1 MEGSTDQVRTLPLLR
16 EAGLLSDNP
25 FVLLDA
31 GCSGGID
38 AVWRIFGEEL
48 VAYGFDPQRSECLRL
63 QAAET
68 RPRVEYVPAF
78 VGLPKDHPF
87 LVRRAQE
94 DSRIKA
100 HFEPWSR
107 LSTAEAVRL
116 GAHASQQSQPI
127 FEDWVSL
134 DTIVPLDAFVRDRKL
149 STVDFIKIDVDGTDL
164 DVALSAESVTRS
176 HQILGFA
183 IEVNWTGSHL
193 ETENSFH
200 NIDRNMRRMGYSLVG
215 ATHRTYSRRDLPA
228 PFQFDVLAQT
238 HGGQPIQGDVIY
250 LRDAASD
257 HDTWL
262 WGIPLGPHKLLK
274 LLALYEM
281 FRLPDMAAELLN
293 AYRGM
298 LAGLVDVD
306 CLLDALTP
314 PRDGRPQSYREYIAA
329 FRADPTCLLPKNLK
343 QPEANIVERI
353 AQPTRYSLEEMA
365 RMLADGSADEA
376 RDWLPWLV
384 VDSAGASTAAGIA
397 ALPDCEGYV
406 CSGPYWPLRT
416 GSYRMAVTVVA
427 DSSTSLEPDAAI
439 GLIDVAN
446 GGDEITSMTMR
457 VQHLLDGR
465 IVMPFNIAEG
475 ADQEHSHRIETRIHS
490 LGTVPFLVKSLRI
503 EPHYEPQL
511 AEAPAVTN
519 EPEPPQEFVPGLSL
533 PRRVLIATTPPIVLK
548 GLRALWHKLCPQS
561 EQRSA

>member
-1 MEGSTDQVRTLPLLR
+1 MEGSTDQVKALPIIL
-16 EAGLLSDNP
+16 EAGLLTGNP

-38 AVWRIFGEEL
+38 GVWRIFGEEL
-48 VAYGFDPQRSECLRL
+48 VAYGFDPQRSECQRL

-68 RPRVEYVPAF
+68 RPGVEYVPAF
-78 VGLPKDHPF
+78 VGLAKDHPF
-87 LVRRAQE
+87 LARRAQE
-94 DSRIKA
+94 DQRIKD

-107 LSTAEAVRL
+107 LSTAEAVKL
-116 GAHASQQSQPI
+116 GANASQQSQPI
-127 FEDWVSL
+127 FEDWVTL
-134 DTIVPLDAFVRDRKL
+134 ETLVPLDAFVRDRKL

-164 DVALSAESVTRS
+164 DVALSAEAITRS
-176 HQILGFA
+176 HQVLGFA

-200 NIDRNMRRMGYSLVG
+200 NVDRNMRRMGYSLVG

-250 LRDAASD
+250 LRDAASE

-262 WGIPLGPHKLLK
+262 WGAPLGPHKLLK

-293 AYRGM
+293 AYRGV
-298 LAGLVDVD
+298 LTELVDVD
-306 CLLDALTP
+306 RLLDALTP
-314 PRDGRPQSYREYIAA
+314 PRAGRPQSYREYIAA
-329 FRADPTCLLPKNLK
+329 FRADPTWLLPKNQT
-343 QPEANIVERI
+343 QPEVDIVEPI
-353 AQPTRYSLEEMA
+353 VEPTRYSLEDVT

-376 RDWLPWLV
+376 RNWLPWLF
-384 VDSAGASTAAGIA
+384 VDSAGQSTAAGIA
-397 ALPDCEGYV
+397 SLPDCEGYV

-427 DSSTSLEPDAAI
+427 DPSVSLNVDEAI
-439 GLIDVAN
+439 GVIDVAD
-446 GGDEITSMTMR
+446 GGHEIASMTMR
-457 VQHLLDGR
+457 VHHLLDGS
-465 IVMPFNIAEG
+465 IVMPFNIAGG
-475 ADQEHSHRIETRIHS
+475 AGRTHALRIETRIHS

-503 EPHYEPQL
+503 EPYDEPQY
-511 AEAPAVTN
+511 AEAPAVMD
-519 EPEPPQEFVPGLSL
+519 EQEPPQDFAPPLSL
-533 PRRVLIATTPPIVLK
+533 SKRVVIATTPPIVLQ
-548 GLRALWHKLCPQS
+548 GLRTIWHTLRCGLNGS
-561 EQRSA
+561 SA